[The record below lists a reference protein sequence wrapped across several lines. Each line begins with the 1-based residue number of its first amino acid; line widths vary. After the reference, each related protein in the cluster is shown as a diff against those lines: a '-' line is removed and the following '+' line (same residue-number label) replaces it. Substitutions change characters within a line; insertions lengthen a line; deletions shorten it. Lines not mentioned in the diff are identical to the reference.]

1 MPSPFPG
8 MDPYLEGALWLDVHS
23 ALAAKVRQLLA
34 PQVRPRYVVRLA
46 VYLVEDTAPEGEIG
60 ILYPDVEVLRPSAL
74 SEAAATYAIAASPFT
89 PAVLVPAAA
98 PFTVRVPEVEIRDAG
113 DNRLVT
119 AIEILSPV
127 NKREPGL
134 SLYRRK
140 RQQLQRAGVHLIEI
154 DLIRR
159 GQRPCDYPTLP
170 STPYLIT
177 LLRSRAAHVEA
188 WPLTLDQPLPTIPV
202 PLRPPDADAVL
213 DLQAALT
220 AIYVEAGYDLSIDY
234 NRVPP
239 PPPIDT
245 EPHRTFHQE
254 STADIADQA
263 DRRG

>member
-8 MDPYLEGALWLDVHS
+8 MDPYLEGALWPDVHS
-23 ALAAKVRQLLA
+23 ALAAKIRQLLA

-46 VYLVEDTAPEGEIG
+46 VYLVEDSAPEGEIG
-60 ILYPDVEVLRPSAL
+60 ILYPDVEVLHPPTL
-74 SEAAATYAIAASPFT
+74 SEAAVTYAAAAPPFT
-89 PAVLVPAAA
+89 PSLLVPAPA
-98 PFTVRVPEVEIRDAG
+98 PIPVRVPEVEIRDAG

-159 GQRPCDYPTLP
+159 GQRPHTHRTLP
-170 STPYLIT
+170 ATPYLVT
-177 LLRSRAAHVEA
+177 LLRRHATQVEA
-188 WPLTLDQPLPTIPV
+188 WPIQLDQSLPTVPI

-213 DLQAALT
+213 DLQAALM
-220 AIYVEAGYDLSIDY
+220 AVYDEAGYDLSIDY
-234 NRVPP
+234 NRTPP
-239 PPPIDT
+239 PPPLPIS
-245 EPHRTFHQE
+245 HQDL
-254 STADIADQA
+254 A
-263 DRRG
+263 

>member
-8 MDPYLEGALWLDVHS
+8 MDPYLEGALWPDVHS

-46 VYLVEDTAPEGEIG
+46 VYLVEDSTPESEIG
-60 ILYPDVEVLRPSAL
+60 ILYPDVEVLHPPAVA
-74 SEAAATYAIAASPFT
+74 EAAATYADGAPPFT
-89 PAVLVPAAA
+89 PSILVPAAT
-98 PFTVRVPEVEIRDAG
+98 PITVRVPEVEIRDAG

-127 NKREPGL
+127 NKRDPGL

-140 RQQLQRAGVHLIEI
+140 RQQLQRAGAHLIEI

-159 GQRPCDYPTLP
+159 GQRPHIHRTLAT
-170 STPYLIT
+170 TPYLIT
-177 LLRSRAAHVEA
+177 LLRSQASQFEA
-188 WPLTLDQPLPTIPV
+188 WLVTLDQPLPTVPV

-220 AIYVEAGYDLSIDY
+220 AVYDEAGYDLSIDY
-234 NRVPP
+234 NGLAPP
-239 PPPIDT
+239 P
-245 EPHRTFHQE
+245 
-254 STADIADQA
+254 AL
-263 DRRG
+263 

>member
-8 MDPYLEGALWLDVHS
+8 MDPYLEGALWPDVHS

-46 VYLVEDTAPEGEIG
+46 VYLVEDTATESEIG

-74 SEAAATYAIAASPFT
+74 TEAAATYTVADSPFT
-89 PAVLVPAAA
+89 PSILAPAVA
-98 PFTVRVPEVEIRDAG
+98 PIPVRVPEVEIRDAG
-113 DNRLVT
+113 NNRLVT

-140 RQQLQRAGVHLIEI
+140 RQQLQRAGVHLLEI

-159 GQRPCDYPTLP
+159 GQRPLHYPTLP
-170 STPYLIT
+170 GTPYLIT
-177 LLRSRAAHVEA
+177 LLRSRSAHVEA
-188 WPLTLDQPLPTIPV
+188 WPLTLDQPLPTIPI

-213 DLQAALT
+213 DLQTALRS
-220 AIYVEAGYDLSIDY
+220 IYAEAGYDLSIDY
-234 NRVPP
+234 NRAPP
-239 PPPIDT
+239 PPPLPT
-245 EPHRTFHQE
+245 SRQ
-254 STADIADQA
+254 SS
-263 DRRG
+263 G